1 MKNYKVCGN
10 VKRIVIISIVLFIAL
25 CTVYVFIDRE
35 NKSSINIE
43 NYPKLINETDDSGRI
58 QRAINASVG
67 SKLKFQEGVY
77 IIGKT
82 IQLPSDIEIDFNNS
96 TIIRKSGLPAFDMFI
111 NANPIKGNDNLVLKN
126 LIIDGNKDADS
137 FVATSVSDRFSGLK
151 LVKVKNSK
159 LDNVTVKR
167 TVNGEDQGD
176 NKELRPAAGIYFV
189 TSFNID
195 CNNINGYNN
204 DRTAIF
210 INKSKVKINGSTT
223 YNNLG
228 SGISSTDA
236 DESEYHNVVSYNNGY
251 SNISVN
257 GVRSKVSSV
266 VTYNSKYSGL
276 NIGHDGVP
284 SDDTVVW
291 NIHSYNNAYEGLTI
305 GGSARVQVNNIEV
318 YGNHRNNIR
327 VFNKSTASKIN
338 NVISRDSIGGAGIKY
353 DSGEGHSLKKAN
365 IFNNALNEIE
375 ISKGVSVQLKS

>member
-1 MKNYKVCGN
+1 MKK
-10 VKRIVIISIVLFIAL
+10 IVIISIVLFIAL
-25 CTVYVFIDRE
+25 CTVYVFIDRK

-43 NYPKLINETDDSGRI
+43 NYPKLINETDDTGRI

-67 SKLKFQEGVY
+67 SKLRFQEGVY

-82 IQLPSDIEIDFNNS
+82 IHLPSDIEIDFNSS
-96 TIIRKSGLPAFDMFI
+96 TIIRKSGLPAFDMLI
-111 NANPIKGNDNLVLKN
+111 NANPVKGNDNLVLKN

-189 TSFNID
+189 NSFNID

-305 GGSARVQVNNIEV
+305 GGSARVRVDNIEV

-327 VFNKSTASKIN
+327 VFNKSTASKIY

-353 DSGEGHSLKKAN
+353 DSGKGHSLKKAN
-365 IFNNALNEIE
+365 IFNNALNDIE